1 MTAFHVSRNGKTL
14 GTYPE
19 ADARDYY
26 AQGRI
31 SPHDLVWREGMP
43 AWVAASEVFGP
54 APQSAA
60 PPLPPPAPFASA
72 ATPMPQGATAAAVRP
87 GDASVPPPPRLHW
100 ALVLLFTVFT
110 LGIFFIVWMFVQAAW
125 VKKIHPASNAMTLMT
140 IYLVLGVIGQVIS
153 GASDKE
159 SAEAAAGGMLVLAG
173 TNVSNVGFFS
183 MRRSMVDYY
192 NKVEPIGLKLSAAM
206 TFFFGAFYLQYHMT
220 RIARWKESGILPLQ

>member
-1 MTAFHVSRNGKTL
+1 MTVFHVSRNGKTL

-43 AWVAASEVFGP
+43 AWVAAGEVFGP

-60 PPLPPPAPFASA
+60 PPLPPPAPFTD
-72 ATPMPQGATAAAVRP
+72 TPAPQAAAPARTP
-87 GDASVPPPPRLHW
+87 DASVPLPPRLHW
-100 ALVLLFTVFT
+100 ALLLLFTVLT

-125 VKKIHPASNAMTLMT
+125 VRKIHPASNAMTLMA

-153 GASDKE
+153 GASEKE

-173 TNVSNVGFFS
+173 TIVSIVGFFS
-183 MRRSMVDYY
+183 IRRSMVDYY